1 MISLIVLLDVETDTF
16 GGGEGGGEGEGE
28 SPREYRTYRVKR
40 VDCLSTAGPIAVE
53 LKPDAPAGPYQVWK
67 VIRDLDN
74 DFTLTLEA
82 GSI

>member
-16 GGGEGGGEGEGE
+16 GEGEEGEGE